1 MKWSKKMILYKFARA
16 VLSLFFYI
24 FYRVEVVGNENIPD
38 EGRFILIANHKHNY
52 DPLLLISAIKNR
64 RIYPVAKKELF
75 DIPIIG
81 WLLRKVE
88 VIPIDR
94 QNPSLTTVK
103 KILNTLKEEKIL
115 GIFPEGTRSDLNSF
129 LPAKPGVA
137 MFSIK
142 SKTDV
147 IPISI
152 ISTYKPFSKIKIVIG
167 NVMDMSKYYNK
178 KISKDRYPEIAEEM
192 MNEVILNYNKN
203 KF

>member
-1 MKWSKKMILYKFARA
+1 MNLYKFARA
-16 VLSLFFYI
+16 ILSMFFSI
-24 FYRVEVVGNENIPD
+24 FYRIEVVGSENIPD
-38 EGRFILIANHKHNY
+38 EGRFILIANHKHNF

-75 DIPIIG
+75 DLPIIG

-103 KILNTLKEEKIL
+103 TILNTLKEEKIL
-115 GIFPEGTRSDLNSF
+115 GIFPEGTRSDMDSF
-129 LPAKPGVA
+129 LPPKPGVA
-137 MFSIK
+137 MFSVK

-167 NVMDMSKYYNK
+167 EIMDMSKYYNERVP
-178 KISKDRYPEIAEEM
+178 KDKYPEIAQEM
-192 MNEVILNYNKN
+192 MNEVIVNYNKN